1 MKEKL
6 LPILVVI
13 SIVLMAWL
21 SPKYTVGFK
30 GGKIFRQEFVT
41 GRVIKVLNENLM
53 KDPVMEGKFRG
64 NQTLEVKLLDGSMK
78 GKTVSV
84 YNSLSNLHNTY
95 GKPGLK
101 AIFTVRENNGKK
113 IVWLYNEK
121 RDTYIYILSSIFL
134 LIVCILGK
142 IKGIK
147 SILSLI
153 FTGAVIIYIMIP
165 LMFSGVNPIPIAIG
179 LASIITLVSFL
190 LIGGFERKTYS
201 AIIGAIF
208 GITLAGTISYL
219 SGIIMNLSG
228 INMEGGEQL
237 LYIAK
242 NHSLQVQGL
251 LFVAILIGSLGAVM
265 DVAMSIASSVN
276 ELHQTNPTMGGK
288 KLFISAMNIGKDI
301 MGTMVNT
308 LILAFAGG
316 ALPTMMMIWGYNM
329 EYSQFINI
337 PTIVIEIVN
346 ALAGSIGIIAAV
358 PFTGAIS
365 ILLINREKGRKFE
378 NEKGKIFTK

>member
-1 MKEKL
+1 MKKNL
-6 LPILVVI
+6 LSILVVI
-13 SIVLMAWL
+13 AIILMAWL
-21 SPKYTVGFK
+21 SPKYTANLK
-30 GGKIFRQEFVT
+30 GGKVFNQRFVT
-41 GRVIKVLNENLM
+41 GEIVKVLKEDLM
-53 KDPVMEGKFRG
+53 KDPVVEGKYRG
-64 NQTLEVKLLDGSMK
+64 NQLLEVKILDGKEK
-78 GKTVSV
+78 GETFEV
-84 YNSLSNLHNTY
+84 YNSLSSLHNTF

-101 AIFTVRENNGKK
+101 AIFTIRETNGK
-113 IVWLYNEK
+113 INVWLYNQK
-121 RDTYIYILSSIFL
+121 RENYIYGLSFIFL
-134 LIVCILGK
+134 LLVCILGK
-142 IKGIK
+142 MKGVK

-153 FTGAVIIYIMIP
+153 FTGAVIIYILIP
-165 LMFSGVNPIPIAIG
+165 IMFSGINPIPFAVL

-190 LIGGFERKTYS
+190 LIGGYERKTYS

-208 GITLAGTISYL
+208 GITLAGTISYIA
-219 SGIIMNLSG
+219 GIIMNLSG

-242 NHSLQVQGL
+242 GHKLQVQGL

-265 DVAMSIASSVN
+265 DVSMSIASSVN
-276 ELHQTNPTMGGK
+276 EIYENNPILTGK
-288 KLFISAMNIGKDI
+288 QLFISAMNIGRDI

-346 ALAGSIGIIAAV
+346 ALAGSIGIIATV
-358 PFTGAIS
+358 PLTGAIS
-365 ILLINREKGRKFE
+365 ILLINREKKGR
-378 NEKGKIFTK
+378 

>member
-1 MKEKL
+1 MKKNL
-6 LPILVVI
+6 LSILVVI
-13 SIVLMAWL
+13 AIILMAWL
-21 SPKYTVGFK
+21 SPKYTANLK
-30 GGKIFRQEFVT
+30 GGKVFNQRFVT
-41 GRVIKVLNENLM
+41 GEIVKVLKEDLM
-53 KDPVMEGKFRG
+53 KDPVVEGKYRG
-64 NQTLEVKLLDGSMK
+64 NQLLEVKILDGKEK
-78 GKTVSV
+78 GETFEV
-84 YNSLSNLHNTY
+84 YNSLSSLHNTF

-101 AIFTVRENNGKK
+101 AIFTIRETNGK
-113 IVWLYNEK
+113 INVWLYNQK
-121 RDTYIYILSSIFL
+121 RENYIYGLSFIFL
-134 LIVCILGK
+134 LLVCILGK
-142 IKGIK
+142 MKGFK

-153 FTGAVIIYIMIP
+153 FTGAVIIYILIP
-165 LMFSGVNPIPIAIG
+165 IMFSGINPIPFAVL

-190 LIGGFERKTYS
+190 LIGGYERKTYS

-208 GITLAGTISYL
+208 GITLAGTISYIA
-219 SGIIMNLSG
+219 GIIMNLSG

-242 NHSLQVQGL
+242 GHKLQVQGL

-265 DVAMSIASSVN
+265 DVSMSIASSVN
-276 ELHQTNPTMGGK
+276 EIYENNPMLTGK
-288 KLFISAMNIGKDI
+288 QLFISAMNIGRDI

-346 ALAGSIGIIAAV
+346 ALAGSIGIIATV
-358 PFTGAIS
+358 PLTGAIS
-365 ILLINREKGRKFE
+365 ILLINREKKGR
-378 NEKGKIFTK
+378 

>member
-1 MKEKL
+1 MKKNL
-6 LPILVVI
+6 LSILVVI
-13 SIVLMAWL
+13 AIILMAWL
-21 SPKYTVGFK
+21 SPKYTANLK
-30 GGKIFRQEFVT
+30 GGKVFNQRFVT
-41 GRVIKVLNENLM
+41 GEIVKVLKEDLM
-53 KDPVMEGKFRG
+53 KDPVVEGKYRG
-64 NQTLEVKLLDGSMK
+64 NQLLEVKILDGKEK
-78 GKTVSV
+78 GETFEV
-84 YNSLSNLHNTY
+84 YNSLSSLHNTF

-101 AIFTVRENNGKK
+101 AIFTIRETNGK
-113 IVWLYNEK
+113 INVWLYNQK
-121 RDTYIYILSSIFL
+121 RENYIYGLSFIFL
-134 LIVCILGK
+134 LLVCILGK
-142 IKGIK
+142 MKGVK

-153 FTGAVIIYIMIP
+153 FTGAVIIYILIP
-165 LMFSGVNPIPIAIG
+165 IMFSGINPIPFAVL

-190 LIGGFERKTYS
+190 LIGGYERKTYS

-208 GITLAGTISYL
+208 GITLAGTISYIA
-219 SGIIMNLSG
+219 GIIMNLSG

-242 NHSLQVQGL
+242 GHKLQVQGL

-265 DVAMSIASSVN
+265 DVSMSIASSVN
-276 ELHQTNPTMGGK
+276 EIYENNPMLTGK
-288 KLFISAMNIGKDI
+288 QLFISAMNIGRDI

-346 ALAGSIGIIAAV
+346 ALAGSIGIIATV
-358 PFTGAIS
+358 PLTGAIS
-365 ILLINREKGRKFE
+365 ILLINREKKGR
-378 NEKGKIFTK
+378 

>member
-1 MKEKL
+1 MKKNL
-6 LPILVVI
+6 LSILVVI
-13 SIVLMAWL
+13 AIILMAWL
-21 SPKYTVGFK
+21 SPKYTANLK
-30 GGKIFRQEFVT
+30 GGKVFNQRFVT
-41 GRVIKVLNENLM
+41 GEIVKVLKEDLM
-53 KDPVMEGKFRG
+53 KDPVVEGKYRG
-64 NQTLEVKLLDGSMK
+64 NQLLEVKILDGKEK
-78 GKTVSV
+78 GETFEV
-84 YNSLSNLHNTY
+84 YNSLSSLHNTF

-101 AIFTVRENNGKK
+101 AIFTIRETNGK
-113 IVWLYNEK
+113 INVWLYNQK
-121 RDTYIYILSSIFL
+121 RENYIYSLSFIFL
-134 LIVCILGK
+134 LLVCILGK
-142 IKGIK
+142 MKGVK

-153 FTGAVIIYIMIP
+153 FTGAVIIYILIP
-165 LMFSGVNPIPIAIG
+165 IMFSGINPIPFAVL

-190 LIGGFERKTYS
+190 LIGGYERKTYS

-208 GITLAGTISYL
+208 GITLAGTISYIA
-219 SGIIMNLSG
+219 GIIMNLSG

-242 NHSLQVQGL
+242 GHKLQVQGL

-265 DVAMSIASSVN
+265 DVSMSIASSVN
-276 ELHQTNPTMGGK
+276 EIYENNPMLTGK
-288 KLFISAMNIGKDI
+288 QLFISAMNIGRDI

-346 ALAGSIGIIAAV
+346 ALAGSIGIIATV
-358 PFTGAIS
+358 PLTGAIS
-365 ILLINREKGRKFE
+365 ILLINREKKGR
-378 NEKGKIFTK
+378 

>member
-1 MKEKL
+1 MKKNL
-6 LPILVVI
+6 LSILVVI
-13 SIVLMAWL
+13 AIILMAWL
-21 SPKYTVGFK
+21 SPKYTANLK
-30 GGKIFRQEFVT
+30 GGKVFNQRFVT
-41 GRVIKVLNENLM
+41 GEIVKVLKEDLM
-53 KDPVMEGKFRG
+53 KDPVVEGKYRG
-64 NQTLEVKLLDGSMK
+64 NQLLEVKILDGKEK
-78 GKTVSV
+78 GETFEV
-84 YNSLSNLHNTY
+84 YNSLSSLHNTF

-101 AIFTVRENNGKK
+101 AIFTIRETNGK
-113 IVWLYNEK
+113 INVWLYNQK
-121 RDTYIYILSSIFL
+121 RENYIYGLSFIFL
-134 LIVCILGK
+134 LLVCILGK
-142 IKGIK
+142 MKGVK

-153 FTGAVIIYIMIP
+153 FTGAVIIYILIP
-165 LMFSGVNPIPIAIG
+165 IMFSGINPIPFTVL

-190 LIGGFERKTYS
+190 LIGGYERKTYS

-208 GITLAGTISYL
+208 GITLAGTISYIA
-219 SGIIMNLSG
+219 GIIMNLSG

-242 NHSLQVQGL
+242 GHKLQVQGL

-265 DVAMSIASSVN
+265 DVSMSIASSVN
-276 ELHQTNPTMGGK
+276 EIYENNPILTGK
-288 KLFISAMNIGKDI
+288 QLFISAMNIGRDI

-346 ALAGSIGIIAAV
+346 ALAGSIGIIATV
-358 PFTGAIS
+358 PLTGAIS
-365 ILLINREKGRKFE
+365 ILLINREK
-378 NEKGKIFTK
+378 KGDEE